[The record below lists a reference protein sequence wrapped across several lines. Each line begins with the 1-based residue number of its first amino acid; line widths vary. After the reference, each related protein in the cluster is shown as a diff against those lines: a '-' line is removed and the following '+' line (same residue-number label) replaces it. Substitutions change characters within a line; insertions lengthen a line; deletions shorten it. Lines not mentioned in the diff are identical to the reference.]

1 MTKYEY
7 YDQLQ
12 EVCFRAVK
20 ALSVTEKE
28 NQTLIDFY
36 SAAEEGFFRKK
47 ESLKI
52 KEALE
57 LINQNQKDRLNHR
70 KAWLEEIEYQAA
82 IKQREEQDE
91 SNNSDSF

>member
-12 EVCFRAVK
+12 EICYKAVK

-36 SAAEEGFFRKK
+36 SAAEEGFFHKK
-47 ESLKI
+47 ENMPVLD
-52 KEALE
+52 AME
-57 LINQNQKDRLNHR
+57 LINQAQRDGLAKR
-70 KAWLEEIEYQAA
+70 KAWLEEIEYQAV
-82 IKQREEQDE
+82 ITQKENQK
-91 SNNSDSF
+91 

>member
-12 EVCFRAVK
+12 EICYKAVK
-20 ALSVTEKE
+20 ALSITEEE

-47 ESLKI
+47 ENMQVLD
-52 KEALE
+52 ALE
-57 LINQNQKDRLNHR
+57 LIHQNQRDGLAKR
-70 KAWLEEIEYQAA
+70 KAWLEEIEYRAA
-82 IKQREEQDE
+82 IAQKENQK
-91 SNNSDSF
+91 

>member
-12 EVCFRAVK
+12 EICYKAVK

-36 SAAEEGFFRKK
+36 SAAEEGFFHKK
-47 ESLKI
+47 ENMSVLD
-52 KEALE
+52 AME
-57 LINQNQKDRLNHR
+57 LINQNQRDGLVKR
-70 KAWLEEIEYQAA
+70 KAWLEEIEYRAA
-82 IKQREEQDE
+82 IEQKE
-91 SNNSDSF
+91 NQK

>member
-12 EVCFRAVK
+12 EICYKAVK

-36 SAAEEGFFRKK
+36 SSAEEGFFHKK
-47 ESLKI
+47 ENMPVLD
-52 KEALE
+52 AME
-57 LINQNQKDRLNHR
+57 LINQAQRDGLAKR

-82 IKQREEQDE
+82 ITQKENQK
-91 SNNSDSF
+91 

>member
-12 EVCFRAVK
+12 EICYKAVK

-36 SAAEEGFFRKK
+36 SAAEEGFFHKK
-47 ESLKI
+47 ENMPVLD
-52 KEALE
+52 AME
-57 LINQNQKDRLNHR
+57 LINQSQRDGLAKR
-70 KAWLEEIEYQAA
+70 KAWLEEIEYLAA
-82 IKQREEQDE
+82 VKQKENQK
-91 SNNSDSF
+91 

>member
-12 EVCFRAVK
+12 EICYKAVK

-36 SAAEEGFFRKK
+36 SSAEEGFFHKK
-47 ESLKI
+47 ENMPVLD
-52 KEALE
+52 AME
-57 LINQNQKDRLNHR
+57 LINQVQRDGLAKR

-82 IKQREEQDE
+82 ITQKENQK
-91 SNNSDSF
+91 

>member
-12 EVCFRAVK
+12 EICYKAVK
-20 ALSVTEKE
+20 ALSVTEQE

-36 SAAEEGFFRKK
+36 SAAEEGFFHKK
-47 ESLKI
+47 ENMPVLD
-52 KEALE
+52 AME
-57 LINQNQKDRLNHR
+57 LINQKQRDGLAKR

-82 IKQREEQDE
+82 IIQKENQK
-91 SNNSDSF
+91 

>member
-12 EVCFRAVK
+12 EICYKAVK
-20 ALSVTEKE
+20 ALSVTENE

-36 SAAEEGFFRKK
+36 SAAEEGFFHKK
-47 ESLKI
+47 ENMPVLD
-52 KEALE
+52 AME
-57 LINQNQKDRLNHR
+57 LINQKQRDGLAKR

-82 IKQREEQDE
+82 IIQKENQK
-91 SNNSDSF
+91 